1 LNINTYYKN
10 GSGNRVCIEKGKNK
24 MIQCF
29 FILIVCIIK
38 NYFVLLQRKQDM
50 EEGTTVPLFVKITL
64 SMISKDTV
72 YQIVEQYIADKD
84 YYLVDVKVTPDNRIS
99 VEIDSFD
106 GVTIEFC
113 MEVNKHIES
122 QLDREVEDY
131 ELEVS
136 SAGLTEPFKVLKQ
149 YEKNLGNEVEVLT
162 NTGKKISGLLVE
174 VNETE
179 FVLEIEKTE
188 KPEGAK
194 RKITVTENLTFRYE
208 DIKTTKYIIRFK

>member
-1 LNINTYYKN
+1 
-10 GSGNRVCIEKGKNK
+10 
-24 MIQCF
+24 
-29 FILIVCIIK
+29 
-38 NYFVLLQRKQDM
+38 M
-50 EEGTTVPLFVKITL
+50 EEGTTVPSFVKIML

-72 YQIVEQYIADKD
+72 YQIVEQYIVDKD

-149 YEKNLGNEVEVLT
+149 YEKNLGNEVEVLM

-174 VNETE
+174 VNETD
-179 FVLEIEKTE
+179 FVLEIEKAE

-194 RKITVTENLTFRYE
+194 RKITVTENLTFHYE